1 MAYYVGPLENLINK
15 VRSLPGIGTKSAQR
29 LAFHILSLPEKEA
42 EDFANAVLN
51 AKKSIHYCK
60 ECQNLTDR
68 EKCSICENPKR
79 DRSVICVVESPSD
92 VIAIE
97 KTKEYKGL
105 YHVLHGVI
113 SPMENIGPADIK
125 IKELLY
131 RLQDEDIKEV
141 IIATNPTVEG
151 DATAMYISK
160 LLKSLGVTSS
170 RLAFGL
176 PIGGDLEYAD
186 ELTLSKAIENR
197 RIFDN

>member
-1 MAYYVGPLENLINK
+1 MAYYVGPLENLIDK
-15 VRSLPGIGTKSAQR
+15 FRSLPGIGLKSAQR
-29 LAFHILSLPEKEA
+29 LAFHVLSLPEKDAEA
-42 EDFANAVLN
+42 FASAIVN
-51 AKKSIHYCK
+51 AKKQIRYCSV
-60 ECQNLTDR
+60 CQNLTDR
-68 EKCSICENPKR
+68 EKCVICENPKR
-79 DRSVICVVESPSD
+79 DRSVICVVESPAD

-113 SPMENIGPADIK
+113 SPMENVGPADIK

-131 RLQDEDIKEV
+131 RLQDEEVKEV

-151 DATAMYISK
+151 DTTAMYISK
-160 LLKSLGVTSS
+160 LLKSLDIVSS

-197 RIFDN
+197 RTFDN

>member
-1 MAYYVGPLENLINK
+1 MAYQVNAVEDLIDK
-15 VRSLPGIGTKSAQR
+15 FRSLPGVGSKSAQR
-29 LAFHILSLPEKEA
+29 LAFHVLNLSEQEVS
-42 EDFANAVLN
+42 DFAETMLK
-51 AKKSIHYCK
+51 AKKTIHYCS

-79 DRSVICVVESPSD
+79 DRETICVVETPAD

-113 SPMENIGPADIK
+113 SPMDNIGPSDIK

-131 RLQDEDIKEV
+131 RLQDESVKEV

-151 DATAMYISK
+151 DATAMYIAK

-170 RLAFGL
+170 RLAFGI

-197 RIFDN
+197 RVFGD

>member
-1 MAYYVGPLENLINK
+1 MAYQVNSLEELIDK
-15 VRSLPGIGTKSAQR
+15 FRSLPGIGSKSAQR
-29 LAFHILSLPEKEA
+29 LAFHILNLSEKEVA
-42 EDFANAVLN
+42 DFANTIIK
-51 AKKSIHYCK
+51 AKKNIHYCA
-60 ECQNLTDR
+60 ECQNLTDKER
-68 EKCSICENPKR
+68 CSVCESTKR
-79 DRSVICVVESPSD
+79 DRSVICVVESPAD

-113 SPMENIGPADIK
+113 SPMDNIGPADIK

-131 RLQDEDIKEV
+131 RLQDDKVKEV

-151 DATAMYISK
+151 DATAMYIAK
-160 LLKSLGVTSS
+160 LLKSLDVASS
-170 RLAFGL
+170 RLAFGI

-197 RIFDN
+197 RRFDD

>member
-15 VRSLPGIGTKSAQR
+15 FRSLPGIGTKSAQR
-29 LAFHILSLPEKEA
+29 LAFHVLSLPEKEA

-131 RLQDEDIKEV
+131 RLQDEEVKEV

>member
-15 VRSLPGIGTKSAQR
+15 FRSLPGIGTKSAQR

-131 RLQDEDIKEV
+131 RLQDEEVKEV

-151 DATAMYISK
+151 DATAMYLAK
-160 LLKSLGVTSS
+160 LIKPMGIKVT
-170 RLAFGL
+170 RLAYGL
-176 PIGGDLEYAD
+176 PTGSSLEYAD
-186 ELTLSKAIENR
+186 ESTLYRALSGRGEL
-197 RIFDN
+197 

>member
-1 MAYYVGPLENLINK
+1 MAYQVNALEDLIDK
-15 VRSLPGIGTKSAQR
+15 FRSLPGIGSKSAQR
-29 LAFHILSLPEKEA
+29 LAFHILDLSEKEA
-42 EDFANAVLN
+42 GEFAEAIIK
-51 AKKSIHYCK
+51 AKKTIRYCS

-79 DRSVICVVESPSD
+79 DRSTICVVESPAD

-113 SPMENIGPADIK
+113 SPMDNVGPADIK

-131 RLQDEDIKEV
+131 RLRDDGVKEV

-151 DATAMYISK
+151 DATAMYIAK
-160 LLKSLGVTSS
+160 LLKSLDITSS

-197 RIFDN
+197 RRLDD